1 MNRNLSMSGSD
12 SDLLLFKVGSLVFE
26 WPQGLEMAVFLSH
39 RLLLIGEKCIT
50 WFQ

>member
-1 MNRNLSMSGSD
+1 MSGSD
-12 SDLLLFKVGSLVFE
+12 SNLLVLKVSSLVFE
-26 WPQGLEMAVFLSH
+26 RPKGLEMAVFLSH